1 MSESKSGN
9 VSPIASET
17 AGNEVEKVPNVLE
30 TVKSAPEYRKYGW
43 WDGIKSVFLAKA
55 STADAPLEYGGHRV
69 AEEPTKR
76 GLSGVLSKYARFF
89 GPGMIITVAYI
100 DPDNFQTSVEDGQDF
115 GYKMLFMVL
124 ISLLIAIYLQ
134 VSVFALIL
142 FCMIVTNKRFCSIS
156 A

>member
-9 VSPIASET
+9 VSPITSET
-17 AGNEVEKVPNVLE
+17 AGNQAEKVPNVLE
-30 TVKSAPEYRKYGW
+30 TVTSSPEYRQYGW
-43 WDGIKSVFLAKA
+43 WGGIKSVFLAKA
-55 STADAPLEYGGHRV
+55 PTVDAPLEYGGHRV

-142 FCMIVTNKRFCSIS
+142 FV
-156 A
+156 

>member
-1 MSESKSGN
+1 MSDPKAGAI
-9 VSPIASET
+9 SPAASQT
-17 AGNEVEKVPNVLE
+17 AADLAEKNPNVALE
-30 TVKSAPEYRKYGW
+30 TVTSAPDYPPNSS
-43 WDGIKSVFLAKA
+43 WDAVKSVLLAKA
-55 STADAPLEYGGHRV
+55 PGFDAPLEYGGHRV

-76 GLSGVLSKYARFF
+76 GFVGSLTKFARFF

-134 VSVFALIL
+134 MRLYPDALL
-142 FCMIVTNKRFCSIS
+142 SMFCRMFID
-156 A
+156 

>member
-1 MSESKSGN
+1 MYSV
-9 VSPIASET
+9 VSRRGKQEHVRIKIWKCVARNLRDSRQRGRE
-17 AGNEVEKVPNVLE
+17 GPNVLE
-30 TVKSAPEYRKYGW
+30 TVKSTPEYRKYGW

-55 STADAPLEYGGHRV
+55 STVDAPLEYGGHRV

-100 DPDNFQTSVEDGQDF
+100 DPDNFQTSIEDGQDF

-142 FCMIVTNKRFCSIS
+142 FV
-156 A
+156 